1 MQIFRRV
8 MGSIACVIL
17 AVMGVGVAIGSITSG
32 DLAREADEGGR
43 GAGFAALF
51 RWLLEEIG
59 AVPTGLLI
67 VLASAGILALVW
79 LPVIR
84 ANRA

>member
-17 AVMGVGVAIGSITSG
+17 AVMGVGVAIGSITSAE
-32 DLAREADEGGR
+32 LAREAEGGGR

-51 RWLLEEIG
+51 RWLLDSIG

-67 VLASAGILALVW
+67 VFAAVGILAIVW

-84 ANRA
+84 ASRA